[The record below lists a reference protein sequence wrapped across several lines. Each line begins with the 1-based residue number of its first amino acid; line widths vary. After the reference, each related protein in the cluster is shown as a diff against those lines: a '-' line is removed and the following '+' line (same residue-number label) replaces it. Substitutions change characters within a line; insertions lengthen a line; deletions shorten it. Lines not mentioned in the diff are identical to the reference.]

1 MEYKYI
7 KYEAGKV
14 ARIILN
20 RPRYRNALSTVLLEE
35 MDDAFGQAMADEEIR
50 VVVLSAE
57 GDHFSSGD
65 DLGTP
70 DELADQQ
77 ERGRPT
83 DGEGRYKRSREI
95 YLERALH
102 WRNLEKPTIAMVQG
116 YCIYG
121 AWMFASAMDV
131 IFASEDALFLPAH
144 TECFS
149 APWDIGPRKAKE
161 VLFEHRF
168 MTAYEACEQHFVNR
182 VYSRDRLEEETLA
195 YANRVA
201 ENDPFRLRL
210 LKFSI
215 NHMVDTMG
223 YRAEAENAFH
233 TYSIQSQLA
242 WNTGKRNRDQR
253 QIAQASV
260 ALKNLQLS
268 LKYQRTKGQLPD
280 FVISGPD
287 SSS

>member
-1 MEYKYI
+1 MEYKHI

-14 ARIILN
+14 ARVILN
-20 RPRYRNALSTVLLEE
+20 RPRYRNALSRVLLEE
-35 MDDAFGQAMADEEIR
+35 MDDAFSRAMVDEGVR
-50 VVVLSAE
+50 VMVLSAE

-77 ERGRPT
+77 ERGYPT
-83 DGEGRYKRSREI
+83 DGEGRYKRSREL
-95 YLERALH
+95 YLERALR

-144 TECFS
+144 FECFS
-149 APWDIGPRKAKE
+149 TPWDIGPRKAKE

-168 MTAYEACEQHFVNR
+168 MTAWEACEQHFVNR

-215 NHMVDTMG
+215 NHMVDTLG
-223 YRAEAENAFH
+223 YRAEVEGAFH
-233 TYSIQSQLA
+233 TYCIRNEVEWS
-242 WNTGKRNRDQR
+242 TGTRKKDQR
-253 QIAQASV
+253 QIAQAGV
-260 ALKNLQLS
+260 ALRNLKLS
-268 LKYQRTKGQLPD
+268 LGHEQTEG
-280 FVISGPD
+280 
-287 SSS
+287 